1 MRKGIVGAGNLIVDK
16 IKVIDRWPGE
26 GNLCNITSTVSSAGG
41 GPCNILFDIA
51 AADPEIP
58 LYVAGRIGN
67 DADGDYLVKVIS
79 EHGVDSSSLIR
90 STTAPTSY
98 TDVMSGGGNR
108 TFFHCR
114 GASAELSVEDLL
126 KVDVPA
132 KFFYLAYLLLLDSL
146 DALDANGEP
155 AAKQALRALRRKG
168 YKTVVDFVSE
178 APEKFRRTV
187 LPSLP
192 EIDILIVNELE
203 GACCSG
209 IEARTAD
216 GRLRADNLPAI
227 VDFLFEKGVNDTVV
241 IHFPEGAVGRT
252 RDGKY
257 IATPSCYIKRED
269 IVGSNG
275 AGDAFAAG
283 VMYALHEGWDL
294 ERAMKLGSAFSNFN
308 LRSVTTTEGAVSLKT
323 MLEFLESC
331 KYNPIPR

>member
-26 GNLCNITSTVSSAGG
+26 GNLCNIRSTVSSAGG

-51 AADPEIP
+51 AADPSIP

-67 DADGDYLVKVIS
+67 DDDGKYLLKVIG
-79 EHGVDSSSLIR
+79 EHGVDSSNLIF
-90 STTAPTSY
+90 SPTAPTSY
-98 TDVMSGGGNR
+98 TDVMSGDGKR

-146 DALDANGEP
+146 DAPDANGEP
-155 AAKQALRALRRKG
+155 AAKRALHALREKG

-187 LPSLP
+187 LPVLP
-192 EIDILIVNELE
+192 EIDVLIVNELE

-209 IEARTAD
+209 IDARSAD
-216 GRLRADNLPAI
+216 GKLLAGNLPGI
-227 VDFLFEKGVNDTVV
+227 VDFLFEHGVRDTVV
-241 IHFPEGAVGRT
+241 IHFPEGAVGRH

-257 IATPSCYIKRED
+257 IYTPSCHIDKKD

-283 VMYALHEGWDL
+283 VMYALHENWELDQAL
-294 ERAMKLGSAFSNFN
+294 KLGSAFSNFN
-308 LRSVTTTEGAVSLKT
+308 LRSVTTTEGAVSLQT
-323 MLEFLESC
+323 MLDFLKDC
-331 KYNPIPR
+331 QYTPLP

>member
-26 GNLCNITSTVSSAGG
+26 GNLCNIRSTVSSAGG

-51 AADPEIP
+51 AADPNIP
-58 LYVAGRIGN
+58 LYIAGRIGN
-67 DADGDYLVKVIS
+67 DGDGDYLLKVIAD
-79 EHGVDSSSLIR
+79 HGVDSTNVFYSEKS
-90 STTAPTSY
+90 PTSY
-98 TDVMSGGGNR
+98 TDVMSGDGKR

-114 GASAELSVEDLL
+114 GASAELSVEDLV

-146 DALDANGEP
+146 DALDADGTP
-155 AAKQALRALRRKG
+155 AAKRALRELRKKG

-203 GACCSG
+203 GACCSN

-227 VDFLFEKGVNDTVV
+227 VDSLLEQGVRDAVV
-241 IHFPEGAVGRT
+241 IHFPEGAVGKT
-252 RDGKY
+252 RGGKY
-257 IATPSCYIKRED
+257 IYTPSCHIEKKD
-269 IVGSNG
+269 IVGSTG

-283 VMYALHEGWDL
+283 VMYALHEGWEL

-308 LRSVTTTEGAVSLKT
+308 LRSVTTTEGAVPLQT
-323 MLEFLESC
+323 MLDFLKNC
-331 KYNPIPR
+331 TYNPLP

>member
-58 LYVAGRIGN
+58 LYIAGRIGN
-67 DADGDYLVKVIS
+67 DGDGDYLLKVIA

-90 STTAPTSY
+90 STSAPTSY

-114 GASAELSVEDLL
+114 GASAELSVEDLV

-146 DALDANGEP
+146 DAFDANGEP
-155 AAKQALRALRRKG
+155 AAKRALRELRKKG

-178 APEKFRRTV
+178 APEKFRRIV

-192 EIDILIVNELE
+192 EIDILIVNEIE

-209 IEARTAD
+209 IEARDAD
-216 GRLRADNLPAI
+216 GKLLVDNLPAI

-241 IHFPEGAVGRT
+241 IHFPEGAVGRH

-257 IATPSCYIKRED
+257 IYTPSCHIEKKD

-275 AGDAFAAG
+275 AGDAFCAG
-283 VMYALHEGWDL
+283 VLYALHEGWEL
-294 ERAMKLGSAFSNFN
+294 EKAMKLGSAFSNFN
-308 LRSVTTTEGAVSLKT
+308 LRSVTTTEGAVPLKT
-323 MLEFLESC
+323 MLEFLENC
-331 KYNPIPR
+331 QYNPIPR

>member
-26 GNLCNITSTVSSAGG
+26 GNLCNIRSTVSSAGG
-41 GPCNILFDIA
+41 GPCNVLFDIA
-51 AADPEIP
+51 AADPAVP
-58 LYVAGRIGN
+58 LYIAGKIGH
-67 DADGDYLVKVIS
+67 DSEGEYLLKTIAA
-79 EHGVDSSSLIR
+79 HGVDSSNVFYSEK
-90 STTAPTSY
+90 SPTSY
-98 TDVMSGGGNR
+98 TDVMSGDGKR

-114 GASAELSVEDLL
+114 GASSELSVEDLL
-126 KVDVPA
+126 KIDVPA

-146 DALDANGEP
+146 DAIDANGEP
-155 AAKQALRALRRKG
+155 AAKRALQGLRAKG

-178 APEKFRRTV
+178 APDKFRRTV
-187 LPSLP
+187 LPVLP

-203 GACCSG
+203 GACCSN

-227 VDFLFEKGVNDTVV
+227 VDFLLEQGVRDTVV
-241 IHFPEGAVGRT
+241 IHFPEGAVGKNRG
-252 RDGKY
+252 GKY
-257 IATPSCYIKRED
+257 IYTPSCFIAKDE

-283 VMYALHEGWDL
+283 VMYALHEGWEL

-308 LRSVTTTEGAVSLKT
+308 LRSVTTTEGAVPLQT
-323 MLEFLESC
+323 MLDFLANC
-331 KYNPIPR
+331 TYTPLP